1 MKLIRYFLK
10 FLALIIALLIVTI
23 VSTGIY
29 IAFNQKKIAENFLS
43 IVEKDVK
50 LDINYSDFNINLFS
64 HFPFVALTF
73 DNLSINLPKS
83 ELSTN
88 ILSARSLS
96 LTVNSINLIQGKF
109 NLRNCIVESG
119 TANYYPKI
127 VDSLIN
133 EYSCQERNTNNP
145 QNISINKFRLNN
157 YDINIY
163 DIKNKL
169 STKLSIDKSLIS
181 IDFKNNKLITSIKS
195 SYKKIEAGEFEF
207 EHPFK
212 IDLYI
217 SKTDNICNINGLEIN
232 CNNIKILASG
242 GYNIENGKILLRF
255 SSNNFATNNLIELLP
270 VKTNNFRVEGRSNVS
285 GSVDY
290 NINTGILHELT
301 INHKTKGI
309 LSLNNHKVKINDLS
323 VKTQLFDNF
332 SSHNSTIS
340 KADIEFNEMSA
351 IFSARVKGINNPI
364 VLAEGLIK
372 LNNSKFNIANISGA
386 INSLGNIKV
395 LGRINTS
402 NDDFRLT
409 YQNIKGSADF
419 SIGNL
424 MGIDRIND
432 ISGKI
437 TFDKNV
443 SIVSSGKFD
452 NMPFSITINQDNI
465 INLLNDNYNLNPE
478 IKIKAESIN
487 VDYFTEYIA
496 KLPESKDS
504 SKVNDTYTITVDS
517 KNLQFMDYNF
527 KSVNC
532 KMQYSD
538 NIFEIKNFS
547 GNGFDGMLS
556 GSMKNIDN
564 KYFIS
569 TDFNGMSIS
578 KLFNHYDNF
587 KQSYI
592 TGNNLSGNLSGSVIL
607 NFITDNGGQIVMPSI
622 KMETDVT
629 ISDGKLMGMNKID
642 KLSKWLKLDQV
653 KSIDF
658 KTLHNRIEISD
669 QCVRIPRMDVF
680 SNVINMELSG
690 EHYFAGNYTY
700 WMKINFSQVLSRRF
714 LNSSSIDDT
723 ENTSNGAI
731 NLYLKLIGDS
741 NDYNVSLDKKSSFEK
756 IKGNLNTEGNTIKEM
771 LKDEYKTIV
780 KKDTSKNPEKD
791 SSLQNKTK
799 FNIEWDEYDT
809 LNVDNN

>member
-1 MKLIRYFLK
+1 MKLIRNFLK
-10 FLALIIALLIVTI
+10 IFALIIALLIVTI
-23 VSTGIY
+23 VSSGIY
-29 IAFNQKKIAENFLS
+29 IAINQKKIAERFLS

-64 HFPFVALTF
+64 HVPFVALTF
-73 DNLSINLPKS
+73 DNLSVNLPEKK
-83 ELSTN
+83 LPTN
-88 ILSARSLS
+88 ILSAQSLS

-133 EYSCQERNTNNP
+133 EYSCQERNANNP

-157 YDINIY
+157 YEVNIY
-163 DIKNKL
+163 DNKNKQ
-169 STKLSIDKSLIS
+169 SIKLSIDKSLIS

-217 SKTDNICNINGLEIN
+217 TKTDKICNIQGLNIN
-232 CNNIKILASG
+232 SNDIKILASG
-242 GYNIENGKILLRF
+242 DYNNEKGKISLTF
-255 SSNNFATNNLIELLP
+255 SSNSFITDNLIELLP
-270 VKTNNFRVEGRSNVS
+270 VKTNDFRLEGRSNIS
-285 GSVDY
+285 GYVDY
-290 NINTGILHELT
+290 NINTGILQELT
-301 INHKTKGI
+301 IFHNTKGK
-309 LSLNNHKVKINDLS
+309 LNLNNRRVQINDLS
-323 VKTQLFDNF
+323 GKTQFFDNF

-340 KADIEFNEMSA
+340 KVDIEFDEISA
-351 IFSARVKGINNPI
+351 VFSARVKGIKNPI
-364 VLAEGLIK
+364 VLAEGSIK

-386 INSLGNIKV
+386 INSSGNIKV
-395 LGRINTS
+395 LGRVNMS
-402 NDDFRLT
+402 HNDFRVT
-409 YQNIKGSADF
+409 YQNIKGSANF
-419 SIGNL
+419 SIVNL
-424 MGIDRIND
+424 KGFDRIND
-432 ISGKI
+432 IAGNI
-437 TFDKNV
+437 TLDKNV

-452 NMPFSITINQDNI
+452 NMPFNISIYQDNI
-465 INLLNDNYNLNPE
+465 LNLLNNNYTLSPE

-487 VDYFTEYIA
+487 VDYLTEFIA

-504 SKVNDTYTITVDS
+504 SNVNNTYTITVDS
-517 KNLQFMDYNF
+517 KNLQFMGYNF
-527 KSVNC
+527 KNVNS

-538 NIFEIKNFS
+538 NTFEIVNFS
-547 GNGFDGMLS
+547 GNGFDGILR
-556 GSMKNIDN
+556 GSMKKIDT

-569 TDFNGMSIS
+569 TDFNGMCIS

-587 KQSYI
+587 KQSFV
-592 TGNNLSGNLSGSVIL
+592 TCNNISGNLSGSVIL

-622 KMETDVT
+622 KMESDVT

-731 NLYLKLIGDS
+731 NLYLKLTGDS

-791 SSLQNKTK
+791 SSLQNNTK